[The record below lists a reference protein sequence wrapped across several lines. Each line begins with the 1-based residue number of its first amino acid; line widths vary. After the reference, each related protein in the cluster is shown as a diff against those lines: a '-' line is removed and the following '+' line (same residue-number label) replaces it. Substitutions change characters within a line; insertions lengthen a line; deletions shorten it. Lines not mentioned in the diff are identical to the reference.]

1 MNIGKLISRIEEVD
15 PVNQIQ
21 ISDLLNE
28 LEGVIFIKNRITEKT
43 FGPDYIG
50 TDQYFKDCATL
61 AHLKLKVISL
71 ISTL

>member
-15 PVNQIQ
+15 PVNKIQ
-21 ISDLLNE
+21 VNDLLNE

-50 TDQYFKDCATL
+50 TDQYFKDCGTL